1 MHLIVNKMG
10 EFLRDELLANLYQQ
24 GGDTVSKKHD
34 LLKVLLEHLNARHS
48 GYPYGRVAN

>member
-24 GGDTVSKKHD
+24 GGDTVM
-34 LLKVLLEHLNARHS
+34 
-48 GYPYGRVAN
+48 ANISESVKE